1 MRIWIKI
8 CATTSVEDGMAAI
21 DAGADAVGFVFAPSK
36 RRVTAEQARG
46 IIAGLPAGI
55 ERVGVFQDETAANI
69 RHTVSHAGLTAVQLH
84 GNETPALVAELS
96 ARGPREPRIGVI
108 KTIVVKRDFNDR
120 FKTLCINHAGIDSM
134 LLDSGAGSGRAF
146 DWQAV
151 RPMLTGSGLRLIVAG
166 GLNPENVGEAIATFS
181 PWGVDVVTG
190 VEREPGRKDPE
201 KIKAFVAAVRRAE
214 QS

>member
-36 RRVTAEQARG
+36 RRVTAEQARA
-46 IIAGLPAGI
+46 IIAGLPEGI
-55 ERVGVFQDETAANI
+55 ERVGVFHDETAENI
-69 RHTVSHAGLTAVQLH
+69 RHTVRHAGLTAVQLH
-84 GNETPALVAELS
+84 GDETPELAAELF

-108 KTIVVKRDFNDR
+108 KTIIVKEDFSER
-120 FKTLCINHAGIDSM
+120 FRNLCRNHAGIDSM
-134 LLDSGAGSGRAF
+134 LLDAGAGSGRTF

-151 RPMLTGSGLRLIVAG
+151 RPQLTSSGMRLIVAG

-201 KIKAFVAAVRRAE
+201 KLKAFVAAVRRAE
-214 QS
+214 Q

>member
-1 MRIWIKI
+1 M
-8 CATTSVEDGMAAI
+8 
-21 DAGADAVGFVFAPSK
+21 
-36 RRVTAEQARG
+36 
-46 IIAGLPAGI
+46 
-55 ERVGVFQDETAANI
+55 
-69 RHTVSHAGLTAVQLH
+69 QLH
-84 GNETPALVAELS
+84 GNETPALVAELF

-108 KTIVVKRDFNDR
+108 KTIVVKEDFSDR
-120 FKTLCINHAGIDSM
+120 FKALCQNHAGIDSM